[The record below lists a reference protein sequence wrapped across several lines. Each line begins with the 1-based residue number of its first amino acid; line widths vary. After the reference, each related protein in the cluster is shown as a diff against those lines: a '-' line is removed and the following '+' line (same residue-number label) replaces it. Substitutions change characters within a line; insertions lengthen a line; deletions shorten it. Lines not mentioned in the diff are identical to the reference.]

1 MMNKQQY
8 VKKGWARWNVSLW
21 IANDEGLYQGG
32 RLAIRQTHSLK
43 AAAELFLTWLHETG
57 QYSTLDGT
65 PYSKTNLLHAL
76 RNIR

>member
-8 VKKGWARWNVSLW
+8 VKKGWVGWNVYLW
-21 IANDEGLYQGG
+21 IANDEGLYQKG
-32 RLAIRQTHSLK
+32 RLAIQQTHSLRS
-43 AAAELFLTWLHETG
+43 AAELLLAWLHETE
-57 QYSTLDGT
+57 QYATPDGV